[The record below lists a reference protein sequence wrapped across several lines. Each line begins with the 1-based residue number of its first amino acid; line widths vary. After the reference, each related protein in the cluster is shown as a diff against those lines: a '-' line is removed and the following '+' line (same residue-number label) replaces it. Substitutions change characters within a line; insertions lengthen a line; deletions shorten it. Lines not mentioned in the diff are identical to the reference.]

1 MIFIANKT
9 REFEKKNN
17 NLNAE
22 IVKILEDI
30 KINKIE
36 LITYQNSSYLTKMYS
51 LYFLEVNKNVI
62 PKVVSINKFSKKDQ
76 NIKLVKTGN

>member
-51 LYFLEVNKNVI
+51 LYFSEVNKNVI